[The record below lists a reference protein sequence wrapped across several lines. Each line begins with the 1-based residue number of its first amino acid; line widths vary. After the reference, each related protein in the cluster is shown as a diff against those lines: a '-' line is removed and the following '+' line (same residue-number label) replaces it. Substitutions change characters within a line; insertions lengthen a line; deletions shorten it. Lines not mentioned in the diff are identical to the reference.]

1 MRSLEGGLVTF
12 KIAQHPVGMTPIG
25 GPMTIELDTSIR
37 DAAALI
43 LDPDLQGSVLVV
55 CVDEVQQDGPPLY
68 TGIGRDSEGVYLE
81 VGRDKEG
88 AFLEGSDGIRRLK
101 AVDADM
107 LELAIELSPD
117 AVLLKEM
124 SFENLTSREYPVSF
138 IGDFAPSPGF

>member
-1 MRSLEGGLVTF
+1 MRSLEGDLVTF
-12 KIAQHPVGMTPIG
+12 KLAQQPVVMTSIG
-25 GPMTIELDTSIR
+25 EPMTTELDTSIR

-88 AFLEGSDGIRRLK
+88 AYLEGTDGIRRLT

-117 AVLLKEM
+117 AVVLK
-124 SFENLTSREYPVSF
+124 
-138 IGDFAPSPGF
+138 